1 MARLLLLFA
10 LALAQTGAMAG
21 DWQVRQRL
29 ALPFADVRDA
39 VVMAI
44 ERRGLVVNSISRLG
58 EMLQRTAADLGATK
72 QVYAQAEIVE
82 FCSAR
87 FSRQMLEADPHDIVL
102 CPFTIAIYTL
112 PGDAGST
119 WVAYRRP
126 PANVAAIVE
135 PLLSGIVAEA
145 GE

>member
-72 QVYAQAEIVE
+72 QVYVQAEIVE

-112 PGDAGST
+112 PGETGGT

-126 PANVAAIVE
+126 PPAVAAIVE
-135 PLLSGIVAEA
+135 PLLAGIVAEA